1 MKLWL
6 RSKTNKTYEQGIVS
20 RLRNIERNNLN
31 FRNMARNALRKLE
44 AGGTYH
50 NAKQTLEHITRSIYL
65 RRNEQKPSHLPENV
79 KQKIAIELNKLKH
92 PNSKIENI
100 ETRIANIKK
109 AHLKA
114 ELMGLIAKLNEIEWA
129 GIYKGNSRS
138 QLNKQ
143 RNNLK
148 RKIESSNGSNY
159 SQLTANYR
167 YLSGQRGT
175 GRGAFQGVNMA

>member
-20 RLRNIERNNLN
+20 SLRNIERNNRN

-44 AGGTYH
+44 AGGTYN
-50 NAKQTLEHITRSIYL
+50 NAKKTLLHINKSISL
-65 RRNEQKPSHLPENV
+65 RRREQNASKLPLSVRQN
-79 KQKIAIELNKLKH
+79 IASELNKLKH

-100 ETRIANIKK
+100 ETKIANIKK

-114 ELMGLIAKLNEIEWA
+114 ELMGLIAELNKIEWA

-138 QLNKQ
+138 RLNNQ
-143 RNNLK
+143 RTSLK
-148 RKIESSNGSNY
+148 RRIESSNGSNY
-159 SQLTANYR
+159 FQLKANYS

-175 GRGAFQGVNMA
+175 GRRAFQGANMA